1 MQCADSGNQA
11 GDLGARA
18 LSKVLQ
24 VNRKLSVLHWDRNGT
39 SPQGFSDVA
48 AAMQRYFL
56 QYILLCVISMLVVL
70 QIMLSSF
77 LRRVLV
83 VSVCALWLSCQKIKV

>member
-1 MQCADSGNQA
+1 MHCADSGNQA

-48 AAMQRYFL
+48 AAMQR
-56 QYILLCVISMLVVL
+56 
-70 QIMLSSF
+70 
-77 LRRVLV
+77 
-83 VSVCALWLSCQKIKV
+83 

>member
-1 MQCADSGNQA
+1 MHCADSGNQA

-24 VNRKLSVLHWDRNGT
+24 VNQKLSVLHWDRNGT

-48 AAMQRYFL
+48 AAMQR
-56 QYILLCVISMLVVL
+56 
-70 QIMLSSF
+70 
-77 LRRVLV
+77 
-83 VSVCALWLSCQKIKV
+83 